1 MLKFSQRVW
10 VVDKLIKGWI
20 ALIAGAPAA
29 APSSAPPMRRWLAQ
43 YEVDACLWRFRMPG
57 GRTKQLLHDAEPQ
70 ISNCHGERED
80 FFVVRAGSCRVSVHF

>member
-1 MLKFSQRVW
+1 MLKFTQRVW

-57 GRTKQLLHDAEPQ
+57 GRTKQLLHDAEPR
-70 ISNCHGERED
+70 ISNLSRPTRGFIR
-80 FFVVRAGSCRVSVHF
+80 RKGGLL